1 VVRMLAV
8 TAAAAALAGCALG
21 APQQTAPVLAG
32 EALAG
37 KRVAVTTQPPP
48 PLGAGSV
55 GEDLPTAYG
64 IGDPAARIGRGV
76 ALSLVSERG
85 MTLLLDD
92 GAEADADYVIDVQTR
107 EWALDPYP
115 LSRSRYRLKYAA
127 RLRLLDRADGRVL
140 VESSCRSEQGDSDNP
155 PTRDALVADNAALVK
170 GYLEMATAAC
180 VDVAVRESL
189 RLRDASQSVIAAAG
203 AVSGSASHAAAHRTG
218 SAEDLPASQP
228 DALPALRLESSQ
240 RPRPSESARSES
252 VQADP
257 DQPPR
262 RDGLSAAARASGQV
276 IGLLKDTPF
285 RDSPRHVSP
294 VTTILPKGMEVVV
307 RQRIY
312 NAEGEWWFIA
322 VPGDVGWIPSPDPM
336 TRGGP

>member
-1 VVRMLAV
+1 MLVV
-8 TAAAAALAGCALG
+8 TAAATTLAACALG

-32 EALAG
+32 QVLAG

-48 PLGAGSV
+48 LLKAGSV
-55 GEDLPTAYG
+55 GEDLSAAYG

-76 ALSLVSERG
+76 ALSLVGERG

-127 RLRLLDRADGRVL
+127 QLRLIDRADGRVL
-140 VESSCRSEQGDSDNP
+140 AESSCRSEQGDSDNP

-170 GYLEMATAAC
+170 GYLGMATAAC

-189 RLRDASQSVIAAAG
+189 RLRDARQSVIVAAG
-203 AVSGSASHAAAHRTG
+203 AVTGSAAHAAAHRTG
-218 SAEDLPASQP
+218 PAEDLPASQP
-228 DALPALRLESSQ
+228 DSLPALRLEASL
-240 RPRPSESARSES
+240 RPPPPESERSEPEQS
-252 VQADP
+252 ER
-257 DQPPR
+257 DQLPR
-262 RDGLSAAARASGQV
+262 RGGLSAATRASGQV
-276 IGLLKDTPF
+276 IVLLKDTPF
-285 RDSPRHVSP
+285 RDSPRHVAP
-294 VTTILPKGMEVVV
+294 ATMTLPEGMEIVV

-312 NAEGEWWFIA
+312 NADGEWWFVA